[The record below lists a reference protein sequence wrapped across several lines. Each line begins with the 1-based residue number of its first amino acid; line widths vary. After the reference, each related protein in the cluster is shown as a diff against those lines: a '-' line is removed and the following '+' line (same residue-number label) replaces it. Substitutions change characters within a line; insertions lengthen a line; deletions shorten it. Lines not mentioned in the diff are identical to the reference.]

1 MCMAANEHCT
11 IRMVSIKRRVA
22 SAFSSLFFVLIGL
35 RYYTLAWK
43 LLLSYLVHWNSAHE
57 PLLDRKKR
65 GDNMSALQTQI
76 ASSDQEQQLR
86 RWWRQEKQR
95 HQERKSP
102 ACHPHFRIAPHK
114 SNDMRSWSEDTKF
127 KRLYFYHARKAGGTS
142 LANYFSMVAR
152 HHGLD
157 FQHTEWLEA
166 EEPGTH
172 ELPTFY
178 VTHLREPVDRSIN
191 QGRWNCRDL
200 ITMHDRDG
208 DVKDQFVP
216 TEENAM
222 KLETW
227 NKNGGH
233 SIQKCDRH
241 SHFKLGMC
249 AVNCYIQWFSGI
261 CSEVDMPIN
270 EQYLMA
276 KTKLFRYN
284 FIVVLEWLSDPEYA
298 SAVESFFGVPGV
310 TQKRSA
316 FCERSAHTANK
327 LVPLTINN
335 HTLNKLTELNQ
346 VDIKLY
352 KEITDCFVDGDN
364 EQRYDFPEFDG
375 ERFDNSSSTQV
386 HYSEY
391 MDWKRKGKTRKR
403 RKPLVYPEEDNS
415 PTEADGG

>member
-1 MCMAANEHCT
+1 
-11 IRMVSIKRRVA
+11 
-22 SAFSSLFFVLIGL
+22 
-35 RYYTLAWK
+35 
-43 LLLSYLVHWNSAHE
+43 
-57 PLLDRKKR
+57 
-65 GDNMSALQTQI
+65 
-76 ASSDQEQQLR
+76 
-86 RWWRQEKQR
+86 
-95 HQERKSP
+95 
-102 ACHPHFRIAPHK
+102 
-114 SNDMRSWSEDTKF
+114 MR
-127 KRLYFYHARKAGGTS
+127 
-142 LANYFSMVAR
+142 
-152 HHGLD
+152 
-157 FQHTEWLEA
+157 
-166 EEPGTH
+166 
-172 ELPTFY
+172 
-178 VTHLREPVDRSIN
+178 
-191 QGRWNCRDL
+191 
-200 ITMHDRDG
+200 DRDG
-208 DVKDQFVP
+208 DVEDQFVP